1 MPRRRRPVRLFFKR
15 LLIALCTATVSMT
28 GAVLAVNYVINT
40 KLSSVSRVGLRT
52 ARHSTGPENFLV
64 VGSDTRAFTSGN
76 KSLQQQ
82 FGNEAGNGGQR
93 SDTMMLIRVDPD
105 RGTTLV
111 ISFPRDLWVQIPGM
125 GLSKINAAYNAGPQK
140 VIDTLKQDFN
150 ININHFVQVDFSSF
164 QGVVNAI
171 GTIPVY
177 VQYPARDNQTGLYQP
192 IAGCEQFSGADALAY
207 VRSRELQYYSPT
219 RGEWL
224 AADGVPDINRIA
236 RQQQFIK
243 RLAGIAVKSSLS
255 NPLTAN
261 TIVNRVLKNVT
272 VDSSLSK
279 DDILALVDAFRTINP
294 NDAGHVQFATMPW
307 VSGPTQG
314 GGQDVLYVQQPAA
327 DTLLARV
334 GGSADPNQV
343 SINGNPPVGSAG
355 STTNGSTGGTTNGS
369 TGSTSTSTSTTTT
382 TTTAPQTTTP
392 AQRGTPG
399 AAPTPAIE
407 NQKLFGSPAPK
418 SAPC

>member
-15 LLIALCTATVSMT
+15 LLIALCTAAVLMT
-28 GAVLAVNYVINT
+28 GGVLTVNYVINT

-52 ARHSTGPENFLV
+52 AKHSTGPENFLV
-64 VGSDTRAFTSGN
+64 VGSDTRAFTAGS

-93 SDTMMLIRVDPD
+93 SDTMMVVRVDPD
-105 RGTTLV
+105 RSTSLV

-125 GLSKINAAYNAGPQK
+125 GPSKINAAYNAGPQK

-150 ININHFVQVDFSSF
+150 IDINHFVQVDFSSF

-177 VQYPARDNQTGLYQP
+177 VQYPARDTQTGLYQP

-219 RGEWL
+219 RDEWL
-224 AADGVPDINRIA
+224 AASGLGDINRIA

-279 DDILALVDAFRTINP
+279 NDILSLVDAFRTINP
-294 NDAGHVQFATMPW
+294 NDTGHVQFATMPW
-307 VSGPTQG
+307 ADGPTQG
-314 GGQDVLYVQQPAA
+314 GGQAVLYVHQPLA
-327 DTLLARV
+327 DALLARI
-334 GGSADPNQV
+334 GGSVNPTQV
-343 SINGNPPVGSAG
+343 SINGNPPAG
-355 STTNGSTGGTTNGS
+355 STGATTNGSS
-369 TGSTSTSTSTTTT
+369 GSTSTSTPSST
-382 TTTAPQTTTP
+382 TTTAPPTSAT
-392 AQRGTPG
+392 TPG
-399 AAPTPAIE
+399 ATPGAPPTPDVQ
-407 NQKLFGSPAPK
+407 NQKLFGTPAPK
-418 SAPC
+418 TAPC